1 MHANISIGRDSFV
14 RRREFRLGIY
24 AETGHPDARMS
35 WVADFD
41 EAVFDTAADEAELRE
56 TICRTGRLPV
66 DAFSPFCDGELG
78 DPNRATPATTSMWRR
93 RYWGKRAKSP
103 TDKRTRSRI
112 FRRYLPELIASEDFE
127 DYRRFGIH
135 EIRKRMPLS
144 AKLTPQWLAALNA
157 VLCGQEKNL
166 QRIFEVIAEIRKLEA
181 GVTPNASD
189 VRNFANSDV
198 PDLGTADRP
207 HVDTR

>member
-1 MHANISIGRDSFV
+1 MHANISTGRDSFV

-24 AETGHPDARMS
+24 AKTGHPDARMS

-103 TDKRTRSRI
+103 TNERTRSRI

-181 GVTPNASD
+181 GVTPNAND
-189 VRNFANSDV
+189 APNRGDDDIPNLA
-198 PDLGTADRP
+198 AARP
-207 HVDTR
+207 SHVDTR